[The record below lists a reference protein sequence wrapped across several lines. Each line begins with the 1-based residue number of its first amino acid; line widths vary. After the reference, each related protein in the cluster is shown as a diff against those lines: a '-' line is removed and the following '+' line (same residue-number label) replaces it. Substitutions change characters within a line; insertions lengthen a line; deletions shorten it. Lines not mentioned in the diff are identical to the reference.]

1 MERKRVWLCSRVGH
15 ESQREILESHLQI
28 LKEYAHKEGFLIAGV
43 TMETCPGKPDREGLD
58 EILRAAKNG
67 KMDYVL
73 IIEYSRLFR
82 GDLDSG
88 LKFLDQ
94 LNAFDVKVLCLD
106 ENSRKW
112 MEEIEKQRNT
122 ITGELKE
129 TESKWEAEEGIED
142 TENNGLMEEVMA

>member
-1 MERKRVWLCSRVGH
+1 MCSV
-15 ESQREILESHLQI
+15 
-28 LKEYAHKEGFLIAGV
+28 
-43 TMETCPGKPDREGLD
+43 
-58 EILRAAKNG
+58 
-67 KMDYVL
+67 
-73 IIEYSRLFR
+73 
-82 GDLDSG
+82 
-88 LKFLDQ
+88 
-94 LNAFDVKVLCLD
+94 DVKVLCLD